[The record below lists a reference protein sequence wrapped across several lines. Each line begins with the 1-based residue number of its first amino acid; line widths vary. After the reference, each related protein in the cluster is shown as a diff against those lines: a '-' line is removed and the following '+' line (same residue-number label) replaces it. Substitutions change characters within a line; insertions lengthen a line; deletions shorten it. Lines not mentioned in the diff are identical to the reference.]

1 MGTYLSTKPMLKRA
15 CTAQLAVISTIEVAA
30 SGWSERPLILLVA
43 PIAFVQAPSYLL
55 AHRGIGGYRDHDALL
70 CEDLAAS
77 CLDREVFRSER
88 QAPIGPAPA
97 LPGRGHTLKKLNSI

>member
-1 MGTYLSTKPMLKRA
+1 
-15 CTAQLAVISTIEVAA
+15 
-30 SGWSERPLILLVA
+30 LILLIA

-88 QAPIGPAPA
+88 QAPIGPVSA
-97 LPGRGHTLKKLNSI
+97 LSGLGHTLKKLNSTWRKHCFLH